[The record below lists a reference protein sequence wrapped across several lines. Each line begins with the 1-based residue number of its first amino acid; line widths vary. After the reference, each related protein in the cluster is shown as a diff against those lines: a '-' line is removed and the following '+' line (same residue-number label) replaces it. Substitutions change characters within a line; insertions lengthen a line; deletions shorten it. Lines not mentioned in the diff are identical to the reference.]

1 MCRLLSFDDLSAQVD
16 SSSRQSGLTRFG
28 GFSRCA
34 SALTFPKTPARCTPY
49 HIFMPAAVLQSA
61 STWTCCGPS
70 PGCLHGSKQHCIASR
85 RTAWSPGL
93 FSVSGLCAVPH
104 NPCTWRRL
112 PEEPSEAPGSLTT
125 FADIATRQEQEQEDH
140 EGLHSTVRLHI
151 TSAWLL
157 AQCFSMTFD
166 DGRHILHTL
175 AAPC

>member
-1 MCRLLSFDDLSAQVD
+1 
-16 SSSRQSGLTRFG
+16 
-28 GFSRCA
+28 
-34 SALTFPKTPARCTPY
+34 
-49 HIFMPAAVLQSA
+49 MPAAVLQST

-70 PGCLHGSKQHCIASR
+70 PGCLHGSKQHCIARR
-85 RTAWSPGL
+85 RTAWNPGL
-93 FSVSGLCAVPH
+93 FGVSGLCAVPH

-112 PEEPSEAPGSLTT
+112 PEEPSEAPGLLTT

-157 AQCFSMTFD
+157 AQCLSMTFD
-166 DGRHILHTL
+166 DGRQFLHTL